1 MLNET
6 FTGDKKEVLEQFVNT
21 LEVDE
26 AFDSMKFYDYVKNI
40 RKIEDPHL
48 YVSVAENEKD
58 YTEEEKNIICSVDG
72 NICEGLKIIFQNK
85 IYDYSIYKTRRK
97 G

>member
-1 MLNET
+1 M
-6 FTGDKKEVLEQFVNT
+6 TGDKAAVLDEFVDS

-26 AFDSMKFYDYVKNI
+26 TFDSMKFYDYVKDI
-40 RKIEDPHL
+40 RKIEDPHV
-48 YVSVAENEKD
+48 YVSVGENELD
-58 YTEEEKNIICSVDG
+58 YTEEEKKIICSVDS
-72 NICEGLKIIFQNK
+72 NICEGIKIIFQNK